1 MRKIG
6 TGDKGQGARRSIALC
21 LGIFILVTCYLSLVP
36 FVLAASWNPEE
47 VLQQYLTDNY
57 PWERIEISNVKVLG
71 LIPDKAPETIT
82 VEKGPLGK
90 GIFSFVFDDSR
101 KIIVK
106 ADVRAFDQ
114 VVKSKWPFKK
124 GYVLKTEDIYL
135 SEVNIAKRPKNSVKD
150 PEMIIGKLLN
160 RSIIANISVTEDM
173 VETLQTVDR
182 GKKVILQIIAQGL
195 NITALGETREKG
207 YVGRP
212 VKAINLSS
220 KKEVI
225 GVLIDEKTVKVEL

>member
-1 MRKIG
+1 MRKY
-6 TGDKGQGARRSIALC
+6 KSRKSKVRSQI
-21 LGIFILVTCYLSLVP
+21 ILVCVLSSVVCLLSTAVM
-36 FVLAASWNPEE
+36 AASWSPEE

-57 PWERIEISNVKVLG
+57 PWERIEISNVKVPG
-71 LIPDKAPETIT
+71 VIPDKAPETIT

-114 VVKSKWPFKK
+114 VIKSKWPFKK
-124 GYVLKTEDIYL
+124 GYVLKTEDVYL

-225 GVLIDEKTVKVEL
+225 GVLIDENTVRVDI